1 MLLLTSRQ
9 CSAAALRS
17 RKQNMQNALYE
28 PFNDF
33 EGFIENI
40 LMPPEAVLQD
50 ELFLCI
56 SAAVHSKHQHFWS
69 CCSSSHCPHM
79 HVSLTGDAL

>member
-40 LMPPEAVLQD
+40 LMPPEAVLQ
-50 ELFLCI
+50 E
-56 SAAVHSKHQHFWS
+56 FWS